1 MPLATAMGPL
11 GAPCRPGGGAL
22 AIVGTWLTLGPC
34 VPVIVLGAAVMTVPA
49 ACPLVAS
56 ATYVNED

>member
-1 MPLATAMGPL
+1 
-11 GAPCRPGGGAL
+11 
-22 AIVGTWLTLGPC
+22 

-56 ATYVNED
+56 ATYVNDDWQAEQMMPQCSGYGIKFDIVNQQG